1 MNAGSFKAGKFLLK
15 ILNRRGNRMK
25 YSIPDGKL
33 RLITNNYQQSGN
45 NDSFLS
51 ILRPSYHIQLLIH
64 IKQAIRR
71 IVVSQRCYNP
81 SFIILLR
88 VFLLLDGRFLWIDQS
103 SHERRRSST
112 KRLQNMVGRANV
124 AKHILFRKIECDSGM
139 EASTVS
145 GTIEVSG
152 VCVRFN

>member
-88 VFLLLDGRFLWIDQS
+88 VFLLLDGRFL
-103 SHERRRSST
+103 
-112 KRLQNMVGRANV
+112 
-124 AKHILFRKIECDSGM
+124 
-139 EASTVS
+139 
-145 GTIEVSG
+145 
-152 VCVRFN
+152 